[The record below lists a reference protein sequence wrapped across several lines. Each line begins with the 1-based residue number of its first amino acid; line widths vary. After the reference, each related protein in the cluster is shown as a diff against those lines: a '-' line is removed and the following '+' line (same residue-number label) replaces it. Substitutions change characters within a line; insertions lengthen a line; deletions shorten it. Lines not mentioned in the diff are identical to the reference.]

1 MANSR
6 VDLPQPDSPT
16 TPMNSPAERS
26 KLTWSTA
33 STVPRSRRYSTDR
46 SRTSRMVPEAGAAGL
61 AGELSSGTLGTH
73 PLYAPSRPE
82 GRVDDLVEGV
92 VEQRERRPQSDDAQ
106 AGRDDPQW
114 RDLERLVVLGPVQH
128 RPPAGHVRIAEP
140 DELQACGEQ
149 HRVQRVGEKGRYQQR
164 GHRGDDLHTDD
175 VQRALAADLR
185 RVEEVPV
192 AQRQR
197 LSAKLAC
204 GVRPAGGGDNRDH
217 HRG

>member
-82 GRVDDLVEGV
+82 GRVADLVEGV

-114 RDLERLVVLGPVQH
+114 RDLERLVVLGQYSIVPQLVTFGS
-128 RPPAGHVRIAEP
+128 PSPMNCKPAENSTAYSALVRKAATSSEVI
-140 DELQACGEQ
+140 
-149 HRVQRVGEKGRYQQR
+149 VGMISTQMMYSGRSPR
-164 GHRGDDLHTDD
+164 TFA
-175 VQRALAADLR
+175 ALRKSRLR
-185 RVEEVPV
+185 
-192 AQRQR
+192 
-197 LSAKLAC
+197 S
-204 GVRPAGGGDNRDH
+204 DNA
-217 HRG
+217 